1 MRRAN
6 PASRPKN
13 LATAD
18 FSWHLAVLAVMQQW
32 ITEAGHPLDKVTISV
47 IQRRLINLER
57 FVERIPGVRSIYE
70 QAPFAADDA
79 AALILWPKYKALRVA
94 RALFD
99 RSQVE
104 MYEDMTI
111 NMDWFYH
118 PLDNSG
124 GHSDAT
130 RGARANPSKPKAR
143 TYAVARAEIL
153 RALQQEGW
161 DVRANLKMPHATYP
175 RGGFRLWFKTQA
187 IYESHGSETSSFAG
201 AHSLWIGDI
210 RTMPVED
217 VLAYIERV
225 RKSS

>member
-1 MRRAN
+1 MR
-6 PASRPKN
+6 
-13 LATAD
+13 
-18 FSWHLAVLAVMQQW
+18 
-32 ITEAGHPLDKVTISV
+32 
-47 IQRRLINLER
+47 
-57 FVERIPGVRSIYE
+57 
-70 QAPFAADDA
+70 
-79 AALILWPKYKALRVA
+79 
-94 RALFD
+94 
-99 RSQVE
+99 
-104 MYEDMTI
+104 
-111 NMDWFYH
+111 
-118 PLDNSG
+118 
-124 GHSDAT
+124 
-130 RGARANPSKPKAR
+130 RANPSKPKAR

>member
-1 MRRAN
+1 MPLLSGRASDTMPPMATRKRPAARRARPNPGSCSMRRAN
-6 PASRPKN
+6 PSKAKKFKITGVEFVRTGTHKVYIE
-13 LATAD
+13 TAEFGD
-18 FSWHLAVLAVMQQW
+18 IRVIVYPSPLPMRVLSSNDLQLLESDL
-32 ITEAGHPLDKVTISV
+32 TEAQQKMIRAAVKKVA
-47 IQRRLINLER
+47 
-57 FVERIPGVRSIYE
+57 GE
-70 QAPFAADDA
+70 QAH
-79 AALILWPKYKALRVA
+79 R
-94 RALFD
+94 
-99 RSQVE
+99 
-104 MYEDMTI
+104 
-111 NMDWFYH
+111 
-118 PLDNSG
+118 
-124 GHSDAT
+124 
-130 RGARANPSKPKAR
+130 NPASKPR

-161 DVRANLKMPHATYP
+161 DVRANLKMPHATHP